1 MAVIDADTHV
11 DETEDTWEYLLP
23 SERQFRPTCV
33 TDDRDGKRYWI
44 IDGNRFLRIPR
55 DFEKTG
61 TTDEIRELKDV
72 QARVADMDRLGS
84 EVQVIY
90 PTLLL
95 LAPAERPEVDVAI
108 RRAYNRWVGERC
120 EQSGGRL
127 RWVCVPPAGVMDV
140 ALEEV
145 RWAKE
150 HGAVGVMKKGDPDFG
165 KWPADPY
172 FFPLYE
178 EAQRLDLPICFHQG
192 SGMTDIRTGA
202 DFSLGRFQRLPLS
215 VVNGFYSFIVNSI
228 PDRFPRLRF
237 GFVEAGA
244 SWVPYVAYDLN
255 RRAEKQPE
263 GGNID
268 GVKFQMKEDL
278 LASNRCFVTC
288 QVDEDLPYI
297 LRYTAGDNLIIGSD
311 YGHSDPSKEHQFVRL
326 LEERAERGDITPDLV
341 RKFTYDNAKALY
353 GL

>member
-1 MAVIDADTHV
+1 MAIIDADTHV

-23 SERQFRPTCV
+23 SERQYRPTCV
-33 TDDRDGKRYWI
+33 ADERDGKRYWV
-44 IDGNRFLRIPR
+44 IDGARFLRIPR
-55 DFEKTG
+55 TFEKTG
-61 TTDEIRELKDV
+61 TTVETRELKDV
-72 QARVADMDRLGS
+72 AARLADMDRLGT

-95 LAPAERPEVDVAI
+95 LAPAQRPEVDLAV

-127 RWVCVPPAGVMDV
+127 RWVCVPPVGVMDA
-140 ALEEV
+140 ALEEI
-145 RWAKE
+145 RWAKA

-172 FFPLYE
+172 FFPLYA
-178 EAQRLDLPICFHQG
+178 EAERLDLPICFHQG
-192 SGMTDIRTGA
+192 TGMTDIRTGA

-215 VVNGFYSFIVNSI
+215 VVNGFYSLVANSV
-228 PDRFPRLRF
+228 PQRFPRLRF
-237 GFVEAGA
+237 AFVEAGA
-244 SWVPYVAYDLN
+244 SWVPYVTYDLR

-263 GGNID
+263 GGSID
-268 GVKFQMKEDL
+268 GVRFEVQDDL
-278 LASNRCFVTC
+278 LAANRSYVTC

-297 LRYTAGDNLIIGSD
+297 LRFTAPDTLLVGSD
-311 YGHSDPSKEHQFVRL
+311 YGHSDPSQEHHFARL
-326 LEERAERGDITPDLV
+326 LEQRAQAGDVPPDLV
-341 RKFTYDNAKALY
+341 YKLTYQNAKALY